1 MAQQTAL
8 GVQSQSQQRK
18 FCQFSVLFRNEK
30 SRHVLLET
38 IWEAP
43 SRLIKFLAEYLFP
56 GLLSLF
62 HDPMQK
68 CHAGIIGCHQVLV
81 HNSSSL
87 INKWQCDRVLA
98 YVASFFFVKGWIART
113 RTYISTTNTTSE
125 GIDAKCYSQKR
136 LPVGAKHCKTVS
148 TWIRAGFCGISQA
161 SALFSRECGF
171 ESNWH
176 LDWNWIYH
184 LVDQGG
190 NGKFHSFWRLLHI
203 IAALA

>member
-1 MAQQTAL
+1 MCFLVCFPFFMIQCKNVML
-8 GVQSQSQQRK
+8 
-18 FCQFSVLFRNEK
+18 E
-30 SRHVLLET
+30 LLDATRFWFTTHPAWSTNGNATE
-38 IWEAP
+38 
-43 SRLIKFLAEYLFP
+43 FLPTWPA
-56 GLLSLF
+56 
-62 HDPMQK
+62 
-68 CHAGIIGCHQVLV
+68 
-81 HNSSSL
+81 
-87 INKWQCDRVLA
+87 
-98 YVASFFFVKGWIART
+98 FFVKGWIART

-125 GIDAKCYSQKR
+125 GITSKYYSQKR